1 MKKLSLIALCG
12 AAAMFS
18 ACGDDDS
25 SSASNV
31 PAKDA
36 EGRTVYTDMQS
47 ALEAP
52 CTEANQ
58 CEVIILNDP
67 IVQDTM
73 ICIGTAFQSVLGKTF
88 AQCAATPASSSDA
101 AAPASSDAAV
111 AGSSSDAAAA
121 PASSDAATPASS
133 SDAAVA
139 PATDTPAAQGPT
151 VYTEMSKALSAPCS
165 EENKCE
171 IIILNST
178 IAQDTLQCNGSSFQS
193 LMGKANLPVCEE
205 AAAADTPAT
214 EPAASE
220 AGPTGSL
227 VSCDFVAE
235 GVLGEHSCVEAV
247 ASDVVVPVFCQTMG
261 SMGEGMTA
269 TTGTGCNAPET
280 ALKCVKN
287 GMNFYSLDG
296 KNASCDAFFEASV
309 LQGLGA
315 SL

>member
-1 MKKLSLIALCG
+1 MKKFTLV
-12 AAAMFS
+12 AAAFGLMMLA
-18 ACGDDDS
+18 ACGDDS
-25 SSASNV
+25 SSGSNSIE
-31 PAKDA
+31 KDSQ
-36 EGRTVYTDMQS
+36 GRTIYHDMVE
-47 ALEAP
+47 AMEAP
-52 CTEANQ
+52 CSEANQ
-58 CEVIILNDP
+58 CEEIIMDDP
-67 IVQDTM
+67 MVQDTL
-73 ICIGTAFQSVLGKTF
+73 ICLGTMFQSKIGRDLSKCGVTS
-88 AQCAATPASSSDA
+88 ADDPATDISPVVPATDTPAEVTPTE
-101 AAPASSDAAV
+101 APATD
-111 AGSSSDAAAA
+111 A
-121 PASSDAATPASS
+121 PADAPAT
-133 SDAAVA
+133 DT

-220 AGPTGSL
+220 AGPTGDL

-235 GVLGEHSCVEAV
+235 GVLGEHSCVEAA
-247 ASDVVVPVFCQTMG
+247 ASNAVVSIFCQ
-261 SMGEGMTA
+261 SMATVGEGMTA
-269 TTGTGCNAPET
+269 TTGTSCNAPAT

-296 KNASCDAFFEASV
+296 KASCDEFFQASM
-309 LQGLGA
+309 LQGLA
-315 SL
+315 VEM